1 MRTVAVFGG
10 TFDPIHNGHLHTSL
24 AIQRE
29 FNFDSYRFLPCKIPT
44 IKPPALANNDQ
55 RIAMVELAI
64 KPYEFFELDLREIQR
79 DSPSY
84 TVNTLLSLREEEPEA
99 SITLILGYDAF
110 ISLPQ
115 WYQWERILELA
126 HVLVMNRDAS
136 NYKAIPE
143 LIEHLL
149 KTHKSNNK
157 QSLLTKKSGAI
168 YEFNAGDYPISST
181 EIRAALKN
189 HLDVSAKLPKE
200 VYDYIKT
207 QALYL

>member
-1 MRTVAVFGG
+1 MT
-10 TFDPIHNGHLHTSL
+10 
-24 AIQRE
+24 
-29 FNFDSYRFLPCKIPT
+29 
-44 IKPPALANNDQ
+44 
-55 RIAMVELAI
+55 MVELAI
-64 KPYEFFELDLREIQR
+64 KPYALFELDLREIKR

-84 TVNTLLSLREEEPEA
+84 MVDTLLSLREEEPEA